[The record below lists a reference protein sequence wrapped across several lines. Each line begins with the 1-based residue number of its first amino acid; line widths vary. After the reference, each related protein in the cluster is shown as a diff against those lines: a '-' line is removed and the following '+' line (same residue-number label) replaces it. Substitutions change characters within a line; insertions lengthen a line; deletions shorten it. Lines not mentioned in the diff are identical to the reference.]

1 MGYTQSMNSWL
12 DNPQLM
18 MGIVMIVMMLCVLVL
33 VLVWRLPKRIK
44 STLES
49 LSAAHA
55 RQNSETLNAL
65 ADRLLRNQSTLNENL
80 RSFLSN
86 ELNQLRSSSGSF
98 QVRLIEEQ
106 SIGKEKTLATI
117 SEMRNDV
124 QAKLDLIR
132 SEVIARILEKL
143 SEQSRAEREIIQ
155 STLKAASVQLQES
168 MEQLGKVTDNRLE
181 QISGKV
187 NERLEE
193 GFKKTNETFVSVME
207 RLATIDEAQK
217 KLDGLTT
224 NVIGLQELLGDKR
237 SRGAFGEVQLEN
249 LVRNMLAP
257 SAYDFQYTYS
267 NGNRVDCVLRL
278 PAPTGNVSVDS
289 KFPLE
294 NYHRMFGKDVASVD
308 RAIAQKAFRID
319 IKKHVDAISDKYII
333 DGETSDG
340 AVMFIPAEAVFAEIH
355 AYHNEVVEYAMRK
368 KVWIVSP
375 TTLMAVL
382 NTARAVMKDIATRE
396 QIHIIKEELS
406 RLSHDFNRF
415 DDRMRK
421 LADHIRLAHKDV
433 EDVRISSDKITKRFN
448 RIEKVDLTNTPAQ
461 DDVNK
466 PRASID
472 PTVLLK
478 VAAVDEEN

>member
-1 MGYTQSMNSWL
+1 MGYTDSMNSWF
-12 DNPQLM
+12 DSPQVM
-18 MGIVMIVMMLCVLVL
+18 MGFMMLVMLLCVLVL
-33 VLVWRLPKRIK
+33 VLVLRLPKKIK
-44 STLES
+44 NTLENLS
-49 LSAAHA
+49 LAHS
-55 RQNSETLNAL
+55 RENSETLNAL

-86 ELNQLRSSSGSF
+86 ELNQLRSGAGSF

-106 SIGKEKTLATI
+106 AIGKEKTLATI

-132 SEVIARILEKL
+132 SEVIARVLEKL

-155 STLKAASVQLQES
+155 STLKAASTQLQES

-217 KLDGLTT
+217 KIDGLTT

-257 SAYDFQYTYS
+257 SSYDFQFTYS

-278 PAPTGNVSVDS
+278 PDPTGNVSVDS

-294 NYHRMFGKDVASVD
+294 NYHRMFGQDISQTD
-308 RAIAQKAFRID
+308 RGLAQKAFRVD

-355 AYHNEVVEYAMRK
+355 AYHNEVVEYAMQK

-396 QIHIIKEELS
+396 QIHIIKEELR

-433 EDVRISSDKITKRFN
+433 EEVRVSSDKITKRFN
-448 RIEKVDLTNTPAQ
+448 RIEKVELTNAPTKDAGSAPGPSVDPA
-461 DDVNK
+461 
-466 PRASID
+466 
-472 PTVLLK
+472 VLPG
-478 VAAVDEEN
+478 VTHVDRNN

>member
-1 MGYTQSMNSWL
+1 MGYTDLMNSWF
-12 DNPQLM
+12 DNPQVM
-18 MGIVMIVMMLCVLVL
+18 IGIVMLVMILCALVLVL
-33 VLVWRLPKRIK
+33 VLRFPKQIK
-44 STLES
+44 STLENLS
-49 LSAAHA
+49 LAHF
-55 RQNSETLNAL
+55 RENSEMLNAL
-65 ADRLLRNQSTLNENL
+65 ADRLLRNQSALNENL

-86 ELNQLRSSSGSF
+86 EFNQLRSSSGSF
-98 QVRLIEEQ
+98 QIKLIEEQ

-124 QAKLDLIR
+124 QSKLDLIR

-143 SEQSRAEREIIQ
+143 SEQSRAEREVIQ
-155 STLKAASVQLQES
+155 STLKAASTQLQES

-193 GFKKTNETFVSVME
+193 GFKKTNQTFVSVME

-217 KLDGLTT
+217 KIDGLTT
-224 NVIGLQELLGDKR
+224 NVIGLQELLGDR
-237 SRGAFGEVQLEN
+237 SARGAFGEVQLEN

-257 SAYDFQYTYS
+257 SAYDFQHTYS
-267 NGNRVDCVLRL
+267 NGKVVDCVLKL
-278 PAPTGNVSVDS
+278 PDPTGNVSVDS

-294 NYHRMFGKDVASVD
+294 NYHRMFGRDVSSVD
-308 RAIAQKAFRID
+308 RGLAQKAFRID
-319 IKKHVDAISDKYII
+319 IKKHVDSISDKYII

-340 AVMFIPAEAVFAEIH
+340 AVMFIPAESVFAEIH
-355 AYHNEVVEYAMRK
+355 AYHREVVEYAMQK

-396 QIHIIKEELS
+396 QIHIIKHEL
-406 RLSHDFNRF
+406 RGLSHDFNRF

-421 LADHIRLAHKDV
+421 LADHIRQAHKDA
-433 EDVRISSDKITKRFN
+433 EDVRVSSDKITKRFN
-448 RIEKVDLTNTPAQ
+448 RIEKVELTNTIAQ
-461 DDVNK
+461 DYEIK
-466 PRASID
+466 PEASID
-472 PTVLLK
+472 PVVFPRT
-478 VAAVDEEN
+478 ASVDMDD

>member
-1 MGYTQSMNSWL
+1 MNFLL
-12 DNPQLM
+12 DSSQ
-18 MGIVMIVMMLCVLVL
+18 GIVLGMLVILSITVLILVVVM
-33 VLVWRLPKRIK
+33 RLPRKIK
-44 STLES
+44 NILEN
-49 LSAAHA
+49 LSIAQS
-55 RQNSETLNAL
+55 RENSEILNAL

-86 ELNQLRSSSGSF
+86 ELNQLRSNSGAF
-98 QVRLIEEQ
+98 QVKLIEEQ
-106 SIGKEKTLATI
+106 SVAKEKTLSTI
-117 SEMRNDV
+117 GEMRNEV

-132 SEVIARILEKL
+132 SDVIARILEKL
-143 SEQSRAEREIIQ
+143 SEQSRAEREIVQ
-155 STLKAASVQLQES
+155 STLKAATTQLHDS
-168 MEQLGKVTDNRLE
+168 MKQLGKVTDDRLE

-193 GFKKTNETFVSVME
+193 GFKKTNKTFVSVME

-217 KLDGLTT
+217 KIDGLTT

-249 LVRNMLAP
+249 LIRNMLPP
-257 SAYDFQYTYS
+257 SAYDFQFTYK

-278 PAPTGNVSVDS
+278 PEPTGNVSVDS

-294 NYHRMFGKDVASVD
+294 NYHRMFTEGGLDSD
-308 RAIAQKAFRID
+308 RNIAQKAFRGD
-319 IKKHVDAISDKYII
+319 VKKHVDAISDKYII
-333 DGETSDG
+333 EGETSDG

-355 AYHNEVVEYAMRK
+355 AYHSEVVEYVMRK

-396 QIHIIKEELS
+396 QIHIIKDELR
-406 RLSHDFNRF
+406 RLSSDFNRF

-421 LADHIRLAHKDV
+421 LADHIRLANKDV
-433 EDVRISSDKITKRFN
+433 EEVRVSSDKITKRFN
-448 RIEKVDLTNTPAQ
+448 RIEKVELT
-461 DDVNK
+461 DINK
-466 PRASID
+466 QSSEHRV
-472 PTVLLK
+472 PTDGDQILSTSSK
-478 VAAVDEEN
+478 PSD

>member
-1 MGYTQSMNSWL
+1 MNIWFE
-12 DNPQLM
+12 NPQLLM
-18 MGIVMIVMMLCVLVL
+18 WIMLLVMITTGIVVVFLF
-33 VLVWRLPKRIK
+33 RLPKKIK
-44 STLES
+44 NVLEN
-49 LSAAHA
+49 LSIAQS
-55 RQNSETLNAL
+55 RESSETLNAM

-106 SIGKEKTLATI
+106 SVGKEKTLASIT
-117 SEMRNDV
+117 EMRNEV

-132 SEVIARILEKL
+132 SEVIARVLEKL
-143 SEQSRAEREIIQ
+143 SEQSRAEREIVQ
-155 STLKAASVQLQES
+155 SSLKEAANQLNKS
-168 MEQLGKVTDNRLE
+168 METLSKVTDSRLE

-193 GFKKTNETFVSVME
+193 GFKKTNATFVSVME

-217 KLDGLTT
+217 KIDGLTT

-249 LVRNMLAP
+249 LVRNMLPP
-257 SAYDFQYTYS
+257 SAYDFQFTYS
-267 NGNRVDCVLRL
+267 TGSRVDCILRL
-278 PAPTGNVSVDS
+278 PDPTGNVSVDS

-294 NYHRMFGKDVASVD
+294 NYHRMFSKDNAEGD
-308 RAIAQKAFRID
+308 KALAQRAFRVD
-319 IKKHVDAISDKYII
+319 IRKHVDAISDKYII

-355 AYHNEVVEYAMRK
+355 AYHNEVVEYAMQK

-382 NTARAVMKDIATRE
+382 NTARAVMKDVATRE
-396 QIHIIKEELS
+396 QIHIIKEELR
-406 RLSHDFNRF
+406 RLSLDFNRF

-433 EDVRISSDKITKRFN
+433 EEVRVSSDKITKRFN
-448 RIEKVDLTNTPAQ
+448 RIEKVELSNAPVSPEDQDLGEPI
-461 DDVNK
+461 
-466 PRASID
+466 PSIVLPD
-472 PTVLLK
+472 PLGSK
-478 VAAVDEEN
+478 GSEQ

>member
-1 MGYTQSMNSWL
+1 MDIWFDS
-12 DNPQLM
+12 PQLM
-18 MGIVMIVMMLCVLVL
+18 IWIMTLVMIFVLVAVVFL
-33 VLVWRLPKRIK
+33 FRLPKKIK
-44 STLES
+44 AILEN
-49 LSAAHA
+49 LSIAQS
-55 RQNSETLNAL
+55 RDNSEVLNSL

-106 SIGKEKTLATI
+106 SVGKEKTLASI
-117 SEMRNDV
+117 NEMSTEV

-143 SEQSRAEREIIQ
+143 SEQSRAEREIVQ
-155 STLKAASVQLQES
+155 TTLKEATNQLHNS
-168 MEQLGKVTDNRLE
+168 METLGKVTDNRLE

-193 GFKKTNETFVSVME
+193 GFKKTNATFVSVME

-217 KLDGLTT
+217 KIDGLTT

-249 LVRNMLAP
+249 LVRNMLPP
-257 SAYDFQYTYS
+257 SAYEFQCTYS

-278 PAPTGNVSVDS
+278 PDPTGNVSVDS

-294 NYHRMFGKDVASVD
+294 NYHRMFSKDNAD
-308 RAIAQKAFRID
+308 GDKAAAQRAFRAD
-319 IKKHVDAISDKYII
+319 VKKHVDAISDKYII

-355 AYHNEVVEYAMRK
+355 AYHNEVVEYAMQK

-396 QIHIIKEELS
+396 QIHIIKEELR
-406 RLSHDFNRF
+406 RLSLDFNRF

-433 EDVRISSDKITKRFN
+433 EEVRVSSDKITKRFN
-448 RIEKVDLTNTPAQ
+448 RIEQVELSNTEAVSEEQEFNEPI
-461 DDVNK
+461 
-466 PRASID
+466 ASIGLAD
-472 PTVLLK
+472 PLGPK
-478 VAAVDEEN
+478 VS